1 MMRAKTQSS
10 FGSKRPARG
19 AEFAG
24 PYTLMRFEL
33 NCGATRLRAL
43 SRANYDSS
51 GTLTQTREGG
61 AWQSII
67 PDTLGE
73 ALYNGA

>member
-1 MMRAKTQSS
+1 
-10 FGSKRPARG
+10 
-19 AEFAG
+19 
-24 PYTLMRFEL
+24 MRFEL

-73 ALYNGA
+73 ALYNGACKSN